1 MSGPHGPNDA
11 PGPGEGR
18 NDPTQVWGGQQP
30 PGAAPQWG
38 SQPPAQPANDPQQTA
53 ATQKWGGDQ
62 GGQQW
67 QPAAPQQQWSQ
78 PQPQPQ
84 QPQPQQWG
92 DQTQQQ
98 WGQQP
103 PPQQW
108 GDPAQQQWG
117 DPNQQQQQ
125 QQWSQPQP
133 QAQQPQP
140 QQWGQQPQ
148 AQSGQWGQPSQQ
160 QWGAQAQ
167 PQQSGGGKK
176 TGLIVGLALLGVV
189 VVAGVV
195 VAILMLTAKDELD
208 QAAVQTGVAKVLEES
223 YGIEDVKDVS
233 CPAGQEVAV
242 DATFTCDLK
251 VGGEDKKVNIK
262 ITKEDGTYEVGRPS

>member
-1 MSGPHGPNDA
+1 MSGPYGPNDA

-38 SQPPAQPANDPQQTA
+38 SQPPAQPPLDPQQA
-53 ATQKWGGDQ
+53 QPTQQWGGGDP

-67 QPAAPQQQWSQ
+67 QPQPQQWSQ

-84 QPQPQQWG
+84 QPQPQQWSEP
-92 DQTQQQ
+92 TQQQ

-108 GDPAQQQWG
+108 GDPNQPQQPQQPQQQWG
-117 DPNQQQQQ
+117 DPNQQQPQQWGDPNQQ
-125 QQWSQPQP
+125 QP
-133 QAQQPQP
+133 
-140 QQWGQQPQ
+140 QWGQQPQ
-148 AQSGQWGQPSQQ
+148 AQSGQWGQPAQQ
-160 QWGAQAQ
+160 QWGAQ
-167 PQQSGGGKK
+167 QSSGGGGKK
-176 TGLIVGLALLGVV
+176 TGLVVGLSLLGVA

-223 YGIEDVKDVS
+223 YGIEDVKDVR

-242 DATFTCDLK
+242 DATFTCDVK
-251 VGGEDKKVNIK
+251 VGGEAKKVNIK
-262 ITKEDGTYEVGRPS
+262 ITKDDGTYEVGRPS